1 MSEPSQ
7 DTWIM
12 VAGPYS
18 CSGKAS
24 KEEKQCNLK
33 VLVQTALELFNRGY
47 IPVIGVV
54 NALPLIELDERLGNN
69 EAYEQIMMPYSLALA
84 ERCDVCLRI
93 GGASKGADEE
103 VARFRAANKDVYNDI
118 SEVPHLKPHPSRTP
132 AHKP

>member
-7 DTWIM
+7 DTWIL

-18 CSGKAS
+18 SGAANEK
-24 KEEKQCNLK
+24 EKQQNLD
-33 VLVQTALELFNRGY
+33 VLNQAALELFRRGY
-47 IPVIGVV
+47 IPIIGVN
-54 NALPLIELDERLGNN
+54 NARPLIQLAEKVGGKNANDI
-69 EAYEQIMMPYSLALA
+69 IMMPYSLALA